1 MAFCAFDESA
11 ALFDATPVENM
22 FITEYMLRA
31 PGDFVK
37 VYLYGLMLCY
47 HASERMSL
55 ASMARDLDVTQE
67 EVERA
72 LRYWEREGLVRRTGD
87 NPVRYTFYNL
97 KQITL
102 TRAEK
107 PGEQLYNRHF
117 MDEVRRTL
125 DAQTLGERD
134 YQTILDWVQ
143 VYELPEEV
151 VIMLLQNEKEKSRT
165 GRVSM
170 KIADG
175 VARSWA
181 QGGVRTLEDAERM
194 LILSAGREKELRR
207 LLARL
212 GSRRAP
218 SEDEKALYKKWID
231 EWGFTPQAVQ
241 EACRET
247 TKGTPTMAY
256 LDGILLRQHQL
267 GRHGA
272 QEILGG
278 ISQEKTVRDFAREV
292 LAGLGRTGVTP
303 TAEDIAL
310 IESWR
315 QEGGSDA
322 LILLAVA
329 AAHRR
334 TGGGTMDDVGAWLE
348 AWRRQGLT
356 TPEAVAAHNNRQK
369 ALNGQ
374 LREVYAAAGLE
385 KKTNQADRDL
395 LCRWMGEM
403 GMTMEL
409 VVLAAQYA
417 RGSGA
422 PMMTVNRI
430 LGDWQRAGI
439 RTLEGARAEH
449 ERHVRGGQQPL
460 QAARTQDVMQRYTP
474 QERRQTYSAAVL
486 DFDEEESG
494 CSVEKT

>member
-1 MAFCAFDESA
+1 MAFCSFDESA

-47 HASERMSL
+47 HHAERMSL

-67 EVERA
+67 DVERA
-72 LRYWEREGLVRRTGD
+72 YRYWEREGLVRQTGD
-87 NPVRYTFYNL
+87 NPVCYTYYNL

-107 PGEQLYNRHF
+107 PSEQLYNRHF

-125 DAQTLGERD
+125 DAQTIGESD

-151 VIMLLQNEKEKSRT
+151 VIMLLRSEKEKSRT
-165 GRVSM
+165 GRVSF
-170 KIADG
+170 KIANET
-175 VARSWA
+175 AQRWA
-181 QGGVRTLEDAERM
+181 QSGVQTLEDAEKM
-194 LILSAGREKELRR
+194 LILTGEREKGLKR

-212 GSRRAP
+212 GQHRPA
-218 SEDEKALYKKWID
+218 SEDEKNMYTKWID
-231 EWGFTPQAVQ
+231 EWGFTPEAVQ

-267 GRHGA
+267 GRHDA

-278 ISQEKTVRDFAREV
+278 ITNEKTARDFAREV
-292 LAGLGRTGVTP
+292 FAGLGRTGVTP
-303 TAEDIAL
+303 TPDDLAL
-310 IESWR
+310 IDGWR
-315 QEGGSDA
+315 RDGSSDA

-334 TGGGTMDDVGAWLE
+334 AGGGAMDDVGAWLE
-348 AWRRQGLT
+348 KWKRQGLT
-356 TPEAVAAHNNRQK
+356 TPEAVTAHNNRQK
-369 ALNGQ
+369 ALNAQ
-374 LREVYAAAGLE
+374 LREIYDAAGVE
-385 KKTNQADRDL
+385 KKTNQPDRDL
-395 LCRWMGEM
+395 LCAWMGEM
-403 GMTMEL
+403 GMSMEL
-409 VVLAAQYA
+409 VLLAAQYA

-422 PMMTVNRI
+422 PMMTMNRI
-430 LGDWQRAGI
+430 LSDWQRAGI
-439 RTLEGARAEH
+439 KTQEAARAEH
-449 ERHVRGGQQPL
+449 DSHMRSAKAPAVQT
-460 QAARTQDVMQRYTP
+460 ARTQDVMQRHQYTA
-474 QERRQTYSAAVL
+474 EDYRGMVTDL
-486 DFDEEESG
+486 DEEDS
-494 CSVEKT
+494 

>member
-1 MAFCAFDESA
+1 MAFCSFDHGA

-22 FITEYMLRA
+22 FISEYMLRA
-31 PGDFVK
+31 PGEFVK

-47 HASERMSL
+47 HHAERMSL

-72 LRYWEREGLVRRTGD
+72 FYYWEREGLVRRTGD
-87 NPVRYTFYNL
+87 NPVCYTYYNL

-102 TRAEK
+102 ARAEK
-107 PGEQLYNRHF
+107 PSEQLYNRHF

-125 DAQTLGERD
+125 DAQTVSDHD

-143 VYELPEEV
+143 IYELPEEV
-151 VIMLLQNEKEKSRT
+151 VIMLLSNEKEKSRT
-165 GRVSM
+165 GRVSF
-170 KIADG
+170 KIANA
-175 VARSWA
+175 VAQEWARS
-181 QGGVRTLEDAERM
+181 GVRTIEDADRM
-194 LILSAGREKELRR
+194 LMLTGERERELKR

-212 GSRRAP
+212 GMRHAP
-218 SEDEKALYKKWID
+218 SEDEKAMYKKWID
-231 EWGFTPQAVQ
+231 EWGFTPEAVQ

-278 ISQEKTVRDFAREV
+278 ISGEKTARDFAREV

-303 TAEDIAL
+303 TTDDLSL

-315 QEGGSDA
+315 RDGNSDA

-334 TGGGTMDDVGAWLE
+334 RDGGSMDDVGAWLE
-348 AWRRQGLT
+348 TWKRQGLD
-356 TPEAVAAHNNRQK
+356 TPQSVTAYSSRQK
-369 ALNGQ
+369 ALNSQ
-374 LREVYAAAGLE
+374 LREIYDAAGVE
-385 KKTNQADRDL
+385 KKTNQPDRAL

-403 GMTMEL
+403 SLSMEL
-409 VVLAAQYA
+409 VLLAAQYA

-422 PMMTVNRI
+422 PMMTMNRI
-430 LGDWQRAGI
+430 LSDWHRAGI
-439 RTLEGARAEH
+439 ATPEAARAEH
-449 ERHVRGGQQPL
+449 ESHVRAGGQKAVP
-460 QAARTQDVMQRYTP
+460 QAARVQDTMQRYTP
-474 QERRQTYSAAVL
+474 QERRETYSAAVL
-486 DFDEEESG
+486 DFDEEDS
-494 CSVEKT
+494 

>member
-1 MAFCAFDESA
+1 MAFCSFDDSA

-22 FITEYMLRA
+22 YITEYMLRA

-47 HASERMSL
+47 HRSERMSL
-55 ASMARDLDVTQE
+55 ASMARDLDVPQE
-67 EVERA
+67 DVERA
-72 LRYWEREGLVRRTGD
+72 YRYWEREGLVRQTGD
-87 NPVRYTFYNL
+87 NPVCYTYYNL

-107 PGEQLYNRHF
+107 PSEQLYNRHF

-125 DAQTLGERD
+125 DAQTIGDND

-151 VIMLLQNEKEKSRT
+151 VIMLLRSEKEKSRT
-165 GRVSM
+165 GRVSF
-170 KIADG
+170 KIAGG
-175 VARSWA
+175 VAQAWA
-181 QGGVRTLEDAERM
+181 QSGVRTLEDAERM
-194 LILSAGREKELRR
+194 LILSGEREKELRR

-212 GSRRAP
+212 GMRHAP

-231 EWGFTPQAVQ
+231 EWGFTPESVQ

-256 LDGILLRQHQL
+256 LDGILLRQHQM
-267 GRHGA
+267 GRHDV
-272 QEILGG
+272 QEMLGG
-278 ISQEKTVRDFAREV
+278 MRTEKTARDFAREV

-303 TAEDIAL
+303 TADDLAL

-315 QEGGSDA
+315 GDGAGEA

-334 TGGGTMDDVGAWLE
+334 AGGGTMDDVGAWLE
-348 AWRRQGLT
+348 RWRRQGLQ
-356 TPEAVAAHNNRQK
+356 TPEAVTAHNNRQK
-369 ALNGQ
+369 ALNAQ
-374 LREVYAAAGLE
+374 LREIYDTAGLE
-385 KKTNQADRDL
+385 KKTNQSDRDL
-395 LCRWMGEM
+395 LCRWMGEL
-403 GMTMEL
+403 GMRMEL
-409 VVLAAQYA
+409 VMLAAQYA

-422 PMMTVNRI
+422 PMMTMNRI
-430 LGDWQRAGI
+430 LTDWQRAGVA
-439 RTLEGARAEH
+439 TVEAARAEH
-449 ERHVRGGQQPL
+449 DSHVRAGAQTAHPP
-460 QAARTQDVMQRYTP
+460 ARTQDVLQRYTP

-486 DFDEEESG
+486 DFEEEDS
-494 CSVEKT
+494 